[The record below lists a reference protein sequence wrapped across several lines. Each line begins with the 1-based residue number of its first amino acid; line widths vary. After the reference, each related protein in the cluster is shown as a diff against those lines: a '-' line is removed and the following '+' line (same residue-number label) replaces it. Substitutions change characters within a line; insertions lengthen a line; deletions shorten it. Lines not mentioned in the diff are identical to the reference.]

1 MSEFD
6 GNKLEVQQL
15 EEIQESGEPLTE
27 WEEEFVD
34 SIERQLM
41 ATDTWLSDSQKEI
54 LTRIHRKCCD

>member
-27 WEEEFVD
+27 WETEFVD
-34 SIERQLM
+34 SVERQLM